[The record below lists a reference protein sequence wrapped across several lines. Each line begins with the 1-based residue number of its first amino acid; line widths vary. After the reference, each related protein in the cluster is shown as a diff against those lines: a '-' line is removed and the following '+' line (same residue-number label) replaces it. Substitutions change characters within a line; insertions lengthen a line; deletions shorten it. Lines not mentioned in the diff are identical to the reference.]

1 VSGFR
6 SAAAA
11 AGSGRCPCGG
21 GSRRLSTADCCGPL
35 LRGERLA
42 ATADQL
48 MRSRY
53 SAFATG
59 DVDHLL
65 RTQAQDHS
73 PRQPEPERRRALE
86 ETCRRVRWLRLEI
99 LATEAG
105 GPLDLEGTVTFEA
118 HYQQSGGRR
127 GVDRRGVDRQGVMR
141 ECSRFGREGGRLEGA
156 WLYLEAL
163 ELSG

>member
-1 VSGFR
+1 MSGFR

-21 GSRRLSTADCCGPL
+21 GSRRLSTAACCGPL

-53 SAFATG
+53 SAFALG

-65 RTQAQDHS
+65 RTQAHDRS
-73 PRQPEPERRRALE
+73 PHQPEPERRRALE

-105 GPLDLEGTVTFEA
+105 GPLDLEGTVTFAA
-118 HYQQSGGRR
+118 HYQQSDGRR
-127 GVDRRGVDRQGVMR
+127 GVARRGLMR

>member
-1 VSGFR
+1 MSGFR

-21 GSRRLSTADCCGPL
+21 GSRRLSTAACCGPL

-53 SAFATG
+53 SAFALG

-65 RTQAQDHS
+65 RTQAQDRS
-73 PRQPEPERRRALE
+73 PHQPEPERRRALE
-86 ETCRRVRWLRLEI
+86 ETCHRVRWLRLEI

-105 GPLDLEGTVTFEA
+105 GPLDLEGTVTFAA
-118 HYQQSGGRR
+118 HYQQSDGRR
-127 GVDRRGVDRQGVMR
+127 GLDRRGVMR

-156 WLYLEAL
+156 WLYVEAL

>member
-1 VSGFR
+1 MSGFR

-21 GSRRLSTADCCGPL
+21 GSRRLSTAACCGPL

-53 SAFATG
+53 SAFALG

-65 RTQAQDHS
+65 RTQAQDRS
-73 PRQPEPERRRALE
+73 PHQPEPERRRALE
-86 ETCRRVRWLRLEI
+86 KTCRRVRWLRLEI

-127 GVDRRGVDRQGVMR
+127 GLDRRGVMR

>member
-1 VSGFR
+1 
-6 SAAAA
+6 
-11 AGSGRCPCGG
+11 
-21 GSRRLSTADCCGPL
+21 
-35 LRGERLA
+35 
-42 ATADQL
+42 

-53 SAFATG
+53 SAFALG

-65 RTQAQDHS
+65 RTQAHDRS
-73 PRQPEPERRRALE
+73 PHQPEPERRRALA

-99 LATEAG
+99 LVTEAG

-127 GVDRRGVDRQGVMR
+127 GLDRRGVMR

>member
-1 VSGFR
+1 MSGFR

-48 MRSRY
+48 
-53 SAFATG
+53 G

-65 RTQAQDHS
+65 RTQAQDRS
-73 PRQPEPERRRALE
+73 PHQPEPERRRALE

-99 LATEAG
+99 LVTKAG

-118 HYQQSGGRR
+118 HYQQSDGRR
-127 GVDRRGVDRQGVMR
+127 GVARRGVMR